1 MVQSVS
7 SANVSTNYGNR
18 NCTGC
23 KKPAFGLSLSYCEKP
38 ESSTKKTLKR
48 MGGQFVFGAVV
59 SAIFDAVRAGY
70 NYITKAPQ
78 QSLKSIGANAAVL
91 GLAFV
96 AIDSVMN
103 LYYKHKAK
111 KIMEETRPVSQVFF

>member
-7 SANVSTNYGNR
+7 SSNVSTNYGNR

-23 KKPAFGLSLSYCEKP
+23 KKPAFGLSYYEKP

-78 QSLKSIGANAAVL
+78 QSLKSIRANAAVL

-111 KIMEETRPVSQVFF
+111 KIMEEKRPV